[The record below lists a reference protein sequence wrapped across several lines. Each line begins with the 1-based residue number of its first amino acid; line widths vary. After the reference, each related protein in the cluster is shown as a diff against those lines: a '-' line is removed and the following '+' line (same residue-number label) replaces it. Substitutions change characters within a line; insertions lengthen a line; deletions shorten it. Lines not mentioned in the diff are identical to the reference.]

1 MLMVFKRKLKLVNFI
16 FNILYY
22 RLGDRKMIIIWAI
35 VFLFTLIYKGLCRYI
50 VTGNN
55 RVTSTIIKMS
65 LMIIVQ
71 SIRVILSSDLV
82 LSSNNSK

>member
-1 MLMVFKRKLKLVNFI
+1 
-16 FNILYY
+16 
-22 RLGDRKMIIIWAI
+22 MIIIWAI
-35 VFLFTLIYKGLCRYI
+35 VFLFTHIYQGLCRYI

-55 RVTSTIIKMS
+55 RVTSTIIEMS

>member
-1 MLMVFKRKLKLVNFI
+1 
-16 FNILYY
+16 
-22 RLGDRKMIIIWAI
+22 MIIIWAI